1 MTHWPGKRTNP
12 TFFNEFL
19 LVLVLVA
26 PEYPHGPAVGA
37 ETVGFFLNP
46 TLPAS

>member
-1 MTHWPGKRTNP
+1 LARQKNQPD
-12 TFFNEFL
+12 FFNEFL
-19 LVLVLVA
+19 LVLVA